1 MKTIKKQEESNFN
14 AISFKDAI
22 ILLPLMNQLT
32 KVVNCNRVANLYN
45 NLAKEEQEKYQ
56 RVWHTCR
63 VDIPAD
69 AAEEI
74 LEILHNLGFES
85 QIDLHDA
92 NMGDLE
98 LK

>member
-1 MKTIKKQEESNFN
+1 MKTIKKQEEISFN

-22 ILLPLMNQLT
+22 ILLPLMDQLT
-32 KVVNCNRVANLYN
+32 KLVNHNRVANLYD

-69 AAEEI
+69 AAEKI
-74 LEILHNLGFES
+74 LETLQSLGFES
-85 QIDLHDA
+85 QIDLQDA
-92 NMGDLE
+92 NIEDLE

>member
-1 MKTIKKQEESNFN
+1 MKTIKKTEEISFN

-22 ILLPLMNQLT
+22 ILLPLMDQLT

-56 RVWHTCR
+56 RVWHNCR

-69 AAEEI
+69 AAEKI